1 MTAKNSL
8 QDWLDQ
14 LDKNDIQLNL
24 DLDDNMN
31 GYGAQPALT
40 ISSASVDTITLGAV
54 GSIGTLGGIGASSQ
68 YNYTYGNISNG
79 TSGISISNTTGGYGQ
94 VLTSGSNGI
103 TWADLNVPRPSL
115 KVTGDADF
123 DGDVKI
129 KGKSITEVFD
139 KIEERLA
146 ILHPN
151 PELEDRWEELKELS
165 KRYKELEKEIIE
177 KEKMWDIL
185 KR

>member
-14 LDKNDIQLNL
+14 LEKDDIQLNL

-54 GSIGTLGGIGASSQ
+54 GSSGTLGGIGASSQ
-68 YNYTYGNISNG
+68 YNYTYGNISP
-79 TSGISISNTTGGYGQ
+79 GITISNTTGGYGQ
-94 VLTSGSNGI
+94 VLTTGSNGI

-123 DGDVKI
+123 DGDVTI

-151 PELEDRWEELKELS
+151 PELEDRWEELKELG